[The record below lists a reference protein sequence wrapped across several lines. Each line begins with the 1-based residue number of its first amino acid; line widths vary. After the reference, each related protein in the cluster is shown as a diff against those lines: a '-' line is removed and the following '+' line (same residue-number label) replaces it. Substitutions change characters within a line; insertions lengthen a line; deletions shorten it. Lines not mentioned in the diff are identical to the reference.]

1 MLLIKQTFP
10 VDIRGLFLKEKMP
23 NKLKEL
29 YLKEQ
34 FKPSLLGL
42 FINPFYFARKGL
54 YQNMV
59 KLAKNIKG
67 KTLDVGCGQKPY
79 EKFCNSSEYIGLE
92 IDTSK
97 NRKFKKADY
106 FYDGKIFP
114 FKNCEFDSIIINEVF
129 EHVFN
134 PDEFL
139 SEINRVIKRGGI
151 LLMSV
156 PFFWDEHEQPFD
168 YGRYSSFGLQY
179 ILRKH
184 GFQIVEFKKSIN
196 DIRVIFQLLHCY
208 IYKKTFTKNGYLN
221 LIITFMLMSPFN
233 IIGELLSKL
242 LPKNNDLYLDN
253 IVLVRKEKNV

>member
-1 MLLIKQTFP
+1 ML
-10 VDIRGLFLKEKMP
+10 
-23 NKLKEL
+23 NKPKEL

-34 FKPSLLGL
+34 FQPSLLGL

-67 KTLDVGCGQKPY
+67 KTLDVGCGRKPY
-79 EKFCNSSEYIGLE
+79 EKFCHSSEYIGLE
-92 IDTSK
+92 IDTPK

-106 FYDGKIFP
+106 FYDGEMFP
-114 FKNCEFDSIIINEVF
+114 FKNCEFDSIIISEVF

-139 SEINRVIKRGGI
+139 FEVNRVLKRGGT

-156 PFFWDEHEQPFD
+156 PFIWDEHEQPFD
-168 YGRYSSFGLQY
+168 YVRYSSFGLKF
-179 ILRKH
+179 ILKKS
-184 GFQIVEFKKSIN
+184 GFKIVELHKSMN
-196 DIRVIFQLLHCY
+196 DIRVIFQLLNDY
-208 IYKKTFTKNGYLN
+208 IYKKTITKNPYIN
-221 LIITFMLMSPFN
+221 LLLTIILMAPFN
-233 IIGELLSKL
+233 ILGEILSKI

-253 IVLVRKEKNV
+253 IVLAKKEKNV

>member
-1 MLLIKQTFP
+1 ML
-10 VDIRGLFLKEKMP
+10 

-34 FKPSLLGL
+34 FHPSLLGL

-92 IDTSK
+92 IDTPK

-106 FYDGKIFP
+106 FYDGRIFS
-114 FKNCEFDSIIINEVF
+114 FKNCEFDSIIVSEVF

-139 SEINRVIKRGGI
+139 SEINRVLKRGGI

-156 PFFWDEHEQPFD
+156 PFVWDEHEQPFD

-196 DIRVIFQLLHCY
+196 DIRVIFQLLVNY
-208 IYKKTFTKNGYLN
+208 IYKKTITKNIYIN
-221 LIITFMLMSPFN
+221 LLLTIILMAPFN
-233 IIGELLSKL
+233 IVGEILSIIMS
-242 LPKNNDLYLDN
+242 KNNDLYLDN